1 MHADK
6 RSFFH
11 ALLAG
16 LGAGALAT
24 PFMGS
29 ARAEQAGGWVPAREP
44 QDRWLD
50 DISGRHRQL
59 FDTITPEGVARALTF
74 TYTFYAANKDA
85 YGIEPKDLGVVMIL
99 RSGSTPY
106 GFNDKIWAK
115 YGTALFGRTKLADPV
130 TKAAPVVN
138 LYNAPDKA
146 AQLPTNGLTL
156 DTLTGMGGRFAVCSV
171 SSRKL
176 AAALA
181 QETGGSADSVL
192 AELQGNLVSGAR
204 LVPAGIV
211 ALNRAQERH
220 FSLCY
225 TG

>member
-1 MHADK
+1 MRADK
-6 RSFFH
+6 RTFFQTM
-11 ALLAG
+11 LAG
-16 LGAGALAT
+16 
-24 PFMGS
+24 MGVS
-29 ARAEQAGGWVPAREP
+29 AMVAVSGGGARAKEGNWTPTPEL

-50 DISGRHRQL
+50 DIGGRHRQL

-85 YGIEPKDLGVVMIL
+85 YGIESKDLGVVMIF
-99 RSGSTPY
+99 RSGSTPF
-106 GFNDKIWAK
+106 GFNDKIWSK
-115 YGTALFGRTKLADPV
+115 YGASLSSRSKLVDPV
-130 TKAAPVVN
+130 TKSAPVLN
-138 LYNAPDKA
+138 LYNAA
-146 AQLPTNGLTL
+146 NRASQLSTNGLTL
-156 DTLTGMGGRFAVCSV
+156 DTLSGMGGKFAVCSV

-181 QETGGSADSVL
+181 ADSGASADAVF
-192 AELQGNLVSGAR
+192 AELQANIIAGAR

>member
-1 MHADK
+1 MHTDK
-6 RSFFH
+6 RSFFQT
-11 ALLAG
+11 LLAG
-16 LGAGALAT
+16 IGAGAVAA
-24 PFMGS
+24 PVIG
-29 ARAEQAGGWVPAREP
+29 ARAEPANGWMPAQEP

-50 DISGRHRQL
+50 DIGGRHRQL

-85 YGIEPKDLGVVMIL
+85 YGIEPKDLGVVMIF

-106 GFNDKIWAK
+106 GLNDKFWAK
-115 YGTALFGRTKLADPV
+115 YGAALFARTKLADPV

-138 LYNAPDKA
+138 LYNASDKA

-156 DTLTGMGGRFAVCSV
+156 DSLTGMGGRIAVCSV

-181 QETGGSADSVL
+181 QETGASAESVF
-192 AELQGNLVSGAR
+192 AELQANLVSGAR

-220 FSLCY
+220 FCLCY